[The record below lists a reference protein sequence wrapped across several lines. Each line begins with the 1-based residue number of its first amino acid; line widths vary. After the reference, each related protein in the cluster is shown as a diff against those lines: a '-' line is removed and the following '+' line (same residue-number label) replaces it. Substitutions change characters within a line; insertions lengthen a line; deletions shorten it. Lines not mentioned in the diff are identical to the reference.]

1 MQFPLDL
8 NLKHNNRVPS
18 ASPKPYYIRS
28 QINISYNF
36 YFLNKMKK
44 ELIQGV
50 VSASPQSQNLSSF
63 PKQAAKEHSYT
74 ARSLFFSFVSLHN
87 FLKLS
92 KVSKIW
98 VENTPNL
105 ISL

>member
-44 ELIQGV
+44 
-50 VSASPQSQNLSSF
+50 
-63 PKQAAKEHSYT
+63 
-74 ARSLFFSFVSLHN
+74 
-87 FLKLS
+87 
-92 KVSKIW
+92 
-98 VENTPNL
+98 
-105 ISL
+105 